1 MSLVLRRLLLCV
13 LVCCVSLAGKEAIAE
28 AVLPSLSDPAIS
40 PDGREIAFVSG
51 GDIWTVAA
59 GGGEAHLLV
68 THPATESRP
77 MYSPD
82 GTKLAFVSTRTGA
95 GNIYVLTLATGELM
109 RLTYSDRPDLL
120 DGWSHDG
127 KWLYFTSAVND
138 VAGQGD
144 IFRVSSIGGTP
155 LEVSHER
162 YLNEFESAP
171 SPDGQTIALM
181 AKGLSSSQWWRNGH
195 AHIDE
200 TEVWLKPVAES
211 GKYQMLLKADA
222 KHAWPMWSADGKTLF
237 YMCDASGAEN
247 IWAAPVAAP
256 ASAKALTHFKEG
268 RVLWP
273 SIGDGGKTIVFERN
287 FTIWKM
293 DTATGNAEQVPITL
307 RGVPASPGVTHVVE
321 TNFSKM
327 ALSPDGKKIAL
338 IAHGEVFAASA
349 KDGGEAQRLTHTVT
363 AESDPV
369 WSSDSMKLVY
379 RSESGAGEAS
389 GHNLVVYDFASGKE
403 TVLTQSGNED
413 ANPQWSPD
421 GKSIA
426 YLRNDRE
433 LHVAT
438 VPAKDAAVADRVV
451 ASGALPESTVT
462 WSPDGQWI
470 AYTLLDKR
478 SFRNV
483 NVVLATGGES
493 HPVSFLANGETASK
507 IAWSPDGH
515 YLLFDTAQ
523 RSEQVQVARV
533 DLLPH
538 VPKYREDEFRELFR
552 PSKTPGTPSSPAP
565 AVTTDTTEEKPAA
578 APTSGDAKKKPEP
591 VKIVFEGIRNRL
603 TLLPLGLNAD
613 APVISGDGKTLLFA
627 ARSANQPGLYTYSLD
642 EMSKEPPV
650 ARQLTSTPGRKSD
663 YAFSPDGKDVFYLEN
678 GSVKS
683 IAVEMRTPKTIA
695 VNAPMQIDFDAE
707 KKVVFEEAWET
718 LNRRFYDAKFNG
730 HDWLKLHDEWAPYIA
745 GVRTS
750 DELRRD
756 INLLIGELNS
766 SHSGINR
773 GMGPGNGPQPVQ
785 VGDLG
790 LRFDREAYEA
800 GKGLVVREVIA
811 LGPAAIEGSIKPGD
825 RLVSVNGEAVGAKN
839 LDSMLEDTVGKRVV
853 LGIETAG
860 KTRDAVVR
868 PVSSVAAVGLL
879 YRQWVEERRALV
891 DRVSGGKL
899 GYVHIADMSDASLQ
913 QLYLDLDAQNEAKQ
927 GVVVDVRNNNGG
939 YINGYALDVFTR
951 QNYLLMTPRDL
962 MPLPSRQNLG
972 QRALGLPTVLV
983 TNESSLSD
991 AEDFTEGYRSLK
1003 LGKVVG
1009 EPTAGWIIFTGA
1021 QPLIDG
1027 STVRV
1032 PGWRIQD
1039 LRGQTMEMHPR
1050 PVDVEVARPLGETE
1064 TGSDAQ
1070 LERAVKELL
1079 ATQ

>member
-1 MSLVLRRLLLCV
+1 MSLGLRRSVLCSLVFGVLLV
-13 LVCCVSLAGKEAIAE
+13 GKDAVTQ
-28 AVLPSLSDPAIS
+28 AVLPSLSDPSIS
-40 PDGREIAFVSG
+40 PDGKEISFVSG

-68 THPATESRP
+68 TNPATESRP
-77 MYSPD
+77 LYSPD
-82 GTKLAFVSTRTGA
+82 GTKLAFVSTRTDA
-95 GNIYVLTLATGELM
+95 GNIYVLTLTTGELV
-109 RLTYSDRPDLL
+109 RLTYSDRPDSL

-127 KWLYFTSAVND
+127 KWIYFTSAVND

-144 IFRVSSIGGTP
+144 IFRVSSAGGTP
-155 LEVSHER
+155 LEVSRER

-181 AKGLSSSQWWRNGH
+181 AKGLSSAQWWRNGH

-200 TEVWLKPVAES
+200 TEVWLKPIAES

-237 YMCDASGAEN
+237 YMSDGSGAEN
-247 IWAAPVAAP
+247 IWAVSVSTPG
-256 ASAKALTHFKEG
+256 SAKEMTRFKEG

-287 FTIWKM
+287 FAIWKM
-293 DTATGNAEQVPITL
+293 DTATGKAERVPITL
-307 RGVPASPGVTHVVE
+307 RGVPASPGVTHVTE
-321 TNFSKM
+321 TNFGTM
-327 ALSPDGKKIAL
+327 ALSSDGKKIAL

-349 KDGGEAQRLTHTVT
+349 KDGGEAQRLTHTAT

-369 WSSDSMKLVY
+369 WSADSMKVVY
-379 RSESGAGEAS
+379 RSEAGTGEAS
-389 GHNLVVYDFASGKE
+389 GHNLVMYDFAKGKQE
-403 TVLTQSGNED
+403 ILTRPGSED
-413 ANPQWSPD
+413 SEAKWSPD
-421 GKSIA
+421 GKSVA
-426 YLRNDRE
+426 YLRNNKE
-433 LHVAT
+433 LHVLT
-438 VPAKDAAVADRVV
+438 VPIEAGTAVADRMV
-451 ASGALPESTVT
+451 ASGELPESSIA
-462 WSPDGQWI
+462 WSPDSQWV
-470 AYTLLDKR
+470 AYTADDSR

-483 NVVLATGGES
+483 RVVLAAGGES
-493 HPVSFLANGETASK
+493 HAVSFLANGQIGEVV
-507 IAWSPDGH
+507 WSPDGK

-523 RSEQVQVARV
+523 RSEQAQIARV

-552 PSKTPGTPSSPAP
+552 PSKTPGTPTTPAATP
-565 AVTTDTTEEKPAA
+565 QTEEKPETPGA
-578 APTSGDAKKKPEP
+578 DAKKKPEP
-591 VKIVFEGIRNRL
+591 VPVKIVFEGIHNRL
-603 TLLPLGLNAD
+603 TFLPLGLNVEE
-613 APVISGDGKTLLFA
+613 PVISPDGKTLLFA
-627 ARSANQPGLYTYSLD
+627 ARVANQQSLYTYNLD
-642 EMSKEPPV
+642 ELAKEPPV

-663 YAFSPDGKDVFYLEN
+663 YAFSADNKDVFYLEN
-678 GSVKS
+678 GMVKTITIES
-683 IAVEMRTPKTIA
+683 RTPKTIA
-695 VNAPMQIDFDAE
+695 VSASMQIDFDAE

-730 HDWLKLHDEWAPYIA
+730 HDWLKLHDEWTPYIA
-745 GVRTS
+745 GVRTP

-785 VGDLG
+785 VGNLG
-790 LRFDREAYEA
+790 LRFDREAYEL

-825 RLVSVNGEAVGAKN
+825 RLVSVNGEDVGAKN

-853 LGIETAG
+853 LGVETEG
-860 KTRDAVVR
+860 KTREAVVR

-879 YRQWVEERRALV
+879 YRQWVESRRALV

-913 QLYLDLDAQNEAKQ
+913 QLYIDLDAQNEAKQ

-951 QNYLLMTPRDL
+951 KNYLMMTPRDL
-962 MPLPSRQNLG
+962 TPVPSRQNLG

-1003 LGKVVG
+1003 LGEVVG

-1027 STVRV
+1027 SAVRV

-1070 LERAVKELL
+1070 LERAVQELL
-1079 ATQ
+1079 SAK

>member
-1 MSLVLRRLLLCV
+1 M
-13 LVCCVSLAGKEAIAE
+13 AQTA
-28 AVLPSLSDPAIS
+28 LPSLSDPAIS

-59 GGGEAHLLV
+59 AGGEAHLLV

-77 MYSPD
+77 LYSPD

-109 RLTYSDRPDLL
+109 RLTYSDRPDSL

-127 KWLYFTSAVND
+127 KWIYFTSAVND
-138 VAGQGD
+138 LAGQGD
-144 IFRVSSIGGTP
+144 IFRVSSSGGTP

-162 YLNEFESAP
+162 YLGEFESAP
-171 SPDGQTIALM
+171 SPDGQTIVLM
-181 AKGLSSSQWWRNGH
+181 AKGLSFAQWWRNGH

-211 GKYQMLLKADA
+211 GKYRMLLKADA
-222 KHAWPMWSADGKTLF
+222 KHAWPMWSGDGKTIF
-237 YMCDASGAEN
+237 YMSDASGAEN
-247 IWAAPVAAP
+247 IWAVPVGAPE
-256 ASAKALTHFKEG
+256 SATELTHFKEG

-293 DTATGNAEQVPITL
+293 DTATGKAERVPITL
-307 RGVPASPGVTHVVE
+307 RGVPASPGVTHVSE
-321 TNFSKM
+321 TNFSTL
-327 ALSPDGKKIAL
+327 ALSPDGKKIAV

-349 KDGGEAQRLTHTVT
+349 KDGGEAQRLTHTPT
-363 AESDPV
+363 AESEPA
-369 WSSDSMKLVY
+369 WSADSMKLVY
-379 RSESGAGEAS
+379 RSEAGSGEGS
-389 GHNLVVYDFASGKE
+389 GHNLVMYDFATGKE
-403 TVLTQSGNED
+403 SVLTQAGNDD
-413 ANPQWSPD
+413 ANPQWAPD

-426 YLRNDRE
+426 YVRNDKE
-433 LHVAT
+433 LHVVV
-438 VPAKDAAVADRVV
+438 VPVKDAAAADRVV
-451 ASGALPESTVT
+451 ASGELPGSAVT

-470 AYTLLDKR
+470 AFTRQDKR
-478 SFRNV
+478 AFRNV
-483 NVVLATGGES
+483 HVVAAAGGES

-523 RSEQVQVARV
+523 RSEQVQIARV

-552 PSKTPGTPSSPAP
+552 PSKTPGTPSSPNAP
-565 AVTTDTTEEKPAA
+565 ATPATTPSTEDKPATEEKPPTPAA
-578 APTSGDAKKKPEP
+578 GAGAVDAKKKPEP
-591 VKIVFEGIRNRL
+591 VKIVFEGIRDRL
-603 TLLPLGLNAD
+603 TLLPLGLNAE
-613 APVISGDGKTLLFA
+613 APVISADGKVLLFA
-627 ARSANQPGLYTYSLD
+627 ARSANQLGLYTYSL
-642 EMSKEPPV
+642 EELSKEPPV
-650 ARQLTSTPGRKSD
+650 ARQLTSTPGRKTD
-663 YAFSPDGKDVFYLEN
+663 YAFSPDAKDVFYLEN

-683 IAVEMRTPKTIA
+683 MTVESRTPKTIA
-695 VNAPMQIDFDAE
+695 VTAPMQIDFDVE

-718 LNRRFYDAKFNG
+718 LNRRFYDANFNG
-730 HDWLKLHDEWAPYIA
+730 RNWLKLHDEWAPYIA
-745 GVRTS
+745 GVKTS

-773 GMGPGNGPQPVQ
+773 GIGSGNGLQPVQ
-785 VGDLG
+785 VGNLG

-800 GKGLVVREVIA
+800 GKGLIVREVIA

-825 RLVSVNGEAVGAKN
+825 RLVSVNGEVVGAKN
-839 LDSMLEDTVGKRVV
+839 LDGMLEDTVGKRVV
-853 LGIETAG
+853 LSVETYG

-891 DRVSGGKL
+891 DRVSGGKV

-913 QLYLDLDAQNEAKQ
+913 QLYIDLDAQNEAKQ

-951 QNYLLMTPRDL
+951 QNYLMMTPRGL
-962 MPLPSRQNLG
+962 SPVPSRQNLG

-1027 STVRV
+1027 SAVRV